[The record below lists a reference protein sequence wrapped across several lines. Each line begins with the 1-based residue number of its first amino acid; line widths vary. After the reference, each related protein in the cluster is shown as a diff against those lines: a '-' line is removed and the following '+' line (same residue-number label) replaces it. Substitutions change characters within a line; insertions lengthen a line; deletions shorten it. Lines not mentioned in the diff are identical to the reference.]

1 MMPSPSQSLALGY
14 VIVLQGL
21 WLSFA
26 GSPIIDFVL
35 SAFIAVPITAALW
48 LVASTISPR
57 ISEAVLLPSHTIE
70 SYMTFKHPEKV
81 TYRGKRKIPMATFC
95 QMYFDGDVELNGDTL
110 AILEKRHDWASF
122 RLTVSSTTFSS
133 SSSQRWLRI
142 SAFMKYLIELYTD
155 DACVYPDYEELDVG
169 LLRGFLGP
177 RMMYTSGIVR
187 DTNNEESQE
196 ELENNKLDIICE
208 KIRLNPFDRVLSIGY
223 GWQALAN
230 YARRIFPNVPFTG
243 LTHSNEYI
251 NIQAIRGGYKKIIC
265 THLAQHKGP
274 GNFMALH
281 TGPGECSDFLKHI
294 HGLLS
299 NDGIFFVEVAGADK
313 SWQYE
318 DLVWRLLMAK
328 YVCPDAVPYASL
340 GSLTNQLETAGF
352 RVNSVDNIGR
362 H

>member
-1 MMPSPSQSLALGY
+1 
-14 VIVLQGL
+14 
-21 WLSFA
+21 
-26 GSPIIDFVL
+26 
-35 SAFIAVPITAALW
+35 
-48 LVASTISPR
+48 
-57 ISEAVLLPSHTIE
+57 
-70 SYMTFKHPEKV
+70 MTFKHPANVK
-81 TYRGKRKIPMATFC
+81 YRGKRKIPMATFC
-95 QMYFDGDVELNGDTL
+95 QMYLDGDVELNGDTL

-122 RLTVSSTTFSS
+122 RLTFG
-133 SSSQRWLRI
+133 
-142 SAFMKYLIELYTD
+142 LIYHVLFKLIPKMVEDLSFHGMFLYTD
-155 DACVYPDYEELDVG
+155 DDCVHPDYEELDVG

-187 DTNNEESQE
+187 DTNNEESQK

-208 KIRLNPFDRVLSIGY
+208 KIHLNPYDKVLSIGY

-243 LTHSNEYI
+243 LTHTNEYI
-251 NIQAIRGGYKKIIC
+251 NIPAIRGGYKKIIC

-281 TGPGECSDFLKHI
+281 TGPGEYSDFLKHI

-299 NDGIFFVEVAGADK
+299 NDCIFFLEVAGADK

-328 YVCPDAVPYASL
+328 YVCPDAIPYASL

-352 RVNSVDNIGR
+352 RVNGADNVGR
-362 H
+362 HYSETVRKWYGNFVWNQEALVAMYGPKVYRASFLA